1 GTPRRAASDRAVAT
15 ARASSCGAWASVPRA
30 PRLATHITSL
40 RHIDSLGPV
49 ALRGWRCWR
58 LGPEAELLPYP
69 RLDGGGHR
77 RMLAQEV
84 ARVLA
89 SLTDALAVVGV
100 PRARL
105 LDDAVLRGDVEQL
118 ALPPPPH
125 ALQ

>member
-1 GTPRRAASDRAVAT
+1 PALDRAVAT

-30 PRLATHITSL
+30 PRLATHITPL

-49 ALRGWRCWR
+49 ALRGWRCRR
-58 LGPEAELLPYP
+58 LGPEAELLPHP

-89 SLTDALAVVGV
+89 SLTRAPARVGV
-100 PRARL
+100 PRPRPLGAR
-105 LDDAVLRGDVEQL
+105 VLRGGVRQL
-118 ALPPPPH
+118 
-125 ALQ
+125 